1 MKEEYAIYLSKN
13 FKKVI
18 VALDRDAT
26 QKAFDLSKGLRYL
39 IDTEVKV
46 LEEDLKYLDDTKI
59 KELFNVT

>member
-1 MKEEYAIYLSKN
+1 
-13 FKKVI
+13 
-18 VALDRDAT
+18 
-26 QKAFDLSKGLRYL
+26 LRYL